1 MFDIFNFKSFIW
13 IMIAVMLSGC
23 GAKGDNPAEQR
34 RSIHAMEKTTLKEV
48 RARYPAA
55 EQALKKAA
63 GYGVFAL
70 QSNKIMV
77 VGIGNGYGVVHDNRS
92 GKDTYMR
99 VAQAGTGVGLG
110 VNQIRFLMV
119 FPTAKSLSDFTEHGL
134 MLSADTHASAKYKDK
149 GGATPSRTLSTQAA
163 VEQGVSGISIY
174 QITDNGLSAQ
184 AMLYGYKYWPDD
196 ALN

>member
-1 MFDIFNFKSFIW
+1 MFDIFKFKSFIW
-13 IMIAVMLSGC
+13 VILAVILSGC

-34 RSIHAMEKTTLKEV
+34 RSIHAMQKTTLQEV

-55 EQALKKAA
+55 DQALKQAA

-92 GKDTYMR
+92 GKETYMR
-99 VAQAGTGVGLG
+99 VAQAGTGLGLG
-110 VNQIRFLMV
+110 INQSRFLMV
-119 FPTAKSLSDFTEHGL
+119 FPTAKSLSDFIDHGV

-149 GGATPSRTLSTQAA
+149 GGATPTRTLSTQPVGESA
-163 VEQGVSGISIY
+163 VSGIHIY
-174 QITDNGLSAQ
+174 PLTDNGLSAQ

>member
-1 MFDIFNFKSFIW
+1 M
-13 IMIAVMLSGC
+13 VLSGC
-23 GAKGDNPAEQR
+23 GANGNNPAEQR
-34 RSIHAMEKTTLKEV
+34 RSIHAMQKATLQEV
-48 RARYPAA
+48 RARYPASD
-55 EQALKKAA
+55 QALKQAA

-92 GKDTYMR
+92 GKETYMR

-110 VNQIRFLMV
+110 INQIRFLMV
-119 FPTAKSLSDFTEHGL
+119 FPTAKSLSDFIDHGV

-149 GGATPSRTLSTQAA
+149 GGATPTRTLSTQPAGESA
-163 VEQGVSGISIY
+163 VSGIHIY
-174 QITDNGLSAQ
+174 QLTDNGLSAQ

>member
-1 MFDIFNFKSFIW
+1 
-13 IMIAVMLSGC
+13 MLVAAGC

-34 RSIHAMEKTTLKEV
+34 RSIHTLQKTTLDEV
-48 RARYPAA
+48 RARYPEAGK
-55 EQALKKAA
+55 ALQRAA

-77 VGIGNGYGVVHDNRS
+77 VGVGNGYGVVHDNQS
-92 GKDTYMR
+92 GKETYMK

-110 VNQIRFLMV
+110 INQVRFLLV

-149 GGATPSRTLSTQAA
+149 GGATPSRTLDAA
-163 VEQGVSGISIY
+163 PAGDNALSGVRIY
-174 QITDNGLSAQ
+174 QLTDNGLSAQ
-184 AMLYGYKYWPDD
+184 AMIYGYKYWPDD